1 MTQSKM
7 KTREYKRYSDEF
19 KAQAVRLSQQPEKSA
34 IQVAKELG
42 ISKSVLAKWRKE
54 AGVSRPNALLSKKQT
69 EMSLDEENRL
79 LRHQLRQAKMEM
91 EILKKAA
98 AYFAKESL

>member
-7 KTREYKRYSDEF
+7 KTREHKRYSDEF
-19 KAQAVRLSQQPEKSA
+19 KARAVQLSQQPEKSA
-34 IQVAKELG
+34 TQVAKELG

-54 AGVSRPNALLSKKQT
+54 AGVSRPNALLPKKQA
-69 EMSLDEENRL
+69 EMSLEEENRL
-79 LRHQLRQAKMEM
+79 LRHQLREAKMET

-98 AYFAKESL
+98 VYFAKESR